1 MAFSDWLSATADRV
15 RTDGLSGVRR
25 SGYEL
30 YLGGLRRALS
40 VTYDPEYVWDRD
52 WDVLLI
58 LDACRTDLMLEV
70 ADDYDYIDGVGEFTT
85 AASSTT
91 GWTEANF
98 DDRFETEMA
107 TTGYVTGNPN
117 SVNIGDHEFPDTCE
131 CGADVTPNSDERHQ
145 SGRYTCGSC
154 ETVIDGDRRHPFG
167 EFVEA
172 WRYNWDNDVGTI
184 HPESVTSHAIEMIRE
199 TDLDRYIVHYNQ
211 PHQPFVDDDLGEQT
225 RIAAEGAEK
234 EGGGSNIWQNSN
246 TGRWR
251 RRPSGE
257 PTARI
262 SSTSW
267 IHFHFCSRTW
277 TQRPSQSPRI
287 TGTRSGNSVSTVT
300 HVRRCH
306 SMSWWTYRGSR
317 RPQRTST
324 GSIPRHS
331 GRTPTTPSRRP
342 TTSNVASPI
351 WGISENHSPS
361 PTNFYRFSV

>member
-40 VTYDPEYVWDRD
+40 VSYDPEYVWDRD

-211 PHQPFVDDDLGEQT
+211 PHQPFVDDNLGEQT

-234 EGGGSNIWQNSN
+234 ESDASNIW
-246 TGRWR
+246 TELEHGAVETDTVWR
-251 RRPSGE
+251 AYRENLTYVLDSLPLLFE
-257 PTARI
+257 NVDAETVAI
-262 SSTSW
+262 SSDHGNALGELGVYGHPRATMPLDVLVDVPW
-267 IHFHFCSRTW
+267 IETTAENIDEVDPETLRTD
-277 TQRPSQSPRI
+277 SDDS
-287 TGTRSGNSVSTVT
+287 
-300 HVRRCH
+300 
-306 SMSWWTYRGSR
+306 
-317 RPQRTST
+317 
-324 GSIPRHS
+324 
-331 GRTPTTPSRRP
+331 
-342 TTSNVASPI
+342 
-351 WGISENHSPS
+351 ISEADDVERRLADLG
-361 PTNFYRFSV
+361 YL